1 MLIEQISVFVENKLG
16 SLAEVTGLLANASID
31 IRAFSIADTTD
42 FGILRLIVND
52 PDKAETTLREAGI
65 AVSKTKVVAV
75 QLTDKPG
82 AMHQV
87 LELLSANGI
96 SVEYAYAFITR
107 KSDYAYVILR
117 IENPERAAALFE
129 KNGISALPPAEV
141 YSLS

>member
-52 PDKAETTLREAGI
+52 PDKAEATLREAGI

-87 LELLSANGI
+87 LGLQAHQM
-96 SVEYAYAFITR
+96 
-107 KSDYAYVILR
+107 LR
-117 IENPERAAALFE
+117 VDAQHGFRRLVHGADAP
-129 KNGISALPPAEV
+129 GGV
-141 YSLS
+141 G